1 MANEVRERFKE
12 RKYSYKNKLM
22 KTKKKQIIKLAIIT
36 PLLAVFSFFKE
47 DETNTTNKK
56 VLPKDLVSN
65 NNIDNDSSYLKNKNT
80 NNVNKDKI
88 TNTISNNELEKKIYL
103 KLEKELIRLKNEC
116 EIIESEEYIINKY
129 EKDQEVYNNALRINK
144 KIDKLLIKLKK
155 IEKDYKLC
163 KDKDLIQEPLFIEDT
178 LLIDDI
184 IEYRESLSKIKT
196 SPINNKLKLLGE
208 YQYLYLNLDKLIDK
222 TEQIKE
228 ISDKRVEELSL
239 RDQNYKEAK
248 NKIVNISEIENCTSK
263 IINKNKMY
271 LEELSKK
278 VDKITEE
285 KYIEK
290 KLEGM
295 NGFFT
300 SSLRYIFLL
309 TLTPLSGIFPG
320 IAARTIA
327 TRKLLHGMLEN
338 MHYKTQE
345 KSLFLADNYLDEINN
360 RIYDIKDLE
369 DNIDSAIEEVKKLK
383 KEFQDEFLA
392 YNLPEYDKT
401 YKKLELIE
409 ANILNNKEKT
419 RIIKEKLIKNKT
431 LNKNTLLK
439 VRKLNT
445 RN

>member
-65 NNIDNDSSYLKNKNT
+65 NNIDNDSSYLKNENT

-155 IEKDYKLC
+155 IEKDYKLF
-163 KDKDLIQEPLFIEDT
+163 KDKDLIKEPLFLEDT

-228 ISDKRVEELSL
+228 ISNKRVEELSL

-369 DNIDSAIEEVKKLK
+369 DNIDSAIEEVQKLK

>member
-129 EKDQEVYNNALRINK
+129 EKDQEVYNNALHINK

-155 IEKDYKLC
+155 IEKDYKLF
-163 KDKDLIQEPLFIEDT
+163 KDKDLIKEPLFLEDT

-228 ISDKRVEELSL
+228 ISNKRVEELSL

>member
-155 IEKDYKLC
+155 IEKDYKLF
-163 KDKDLIQEPLFIEDT
+163 KDKDLIKEPLFLEDT

-228 ISDKRVEELSL
+228 ISNKRVEELSL

-369 DNIDSAIEEVKKLK
+369 DNIDSAIEEVQKLK

-409 ANILNNKEKT
+409 ANILKNKEKT

>member
-36 PLLAVFSFFKE
+36 PLLAIFSFFKE

-65 NNIDNDSSYLKNKNT
+65 NNIDNDSSYLQNKNT

-88 TNTISNNELEKKIYL
+88 TNTVSNTELEKKIYL

-155 IEKDYKLC
+155 IEKDYKLF
-163 KDKDLIQEPLFIEDT
+163 KGKDLIKEPLFLEDT

-228 ISDKRVEELSL
+228 ISNKRVEELSL

-369 DNIDSAIEEVKKLK
+369 DNIDSAIEEVQKLK

-439 VRKLNT
+439 VHKLNT

>member
-36 PLLAVFSFFKE
+36 PLLAIFSFFKE

-88 TNTISNNELEKKIYL
+88 TNTISNNELENKIYL

-155 IEKDYKLC
+155 IEKDYKLF
-163 KDKDLIQEPLFIEDT
+163 KDKDLIKEPLFLEDT

-208 YQYLYLNLDKLIDK
+208 YQYLYLNLNKLIDK

-369 DNIDSAIEEVKKLK
+369 DNIDSAIEEVQKLK

>member
-80 NNVNKDKI
+80 NNFNKDKI

-155 IEKDYKLC
+155 IEKDYKLF
-163 KDKDLIQEPLFIEDT
+163 KDKDLIKEPLFLEDT

-184 IEYRESLSKIKT
+184 IGYRESLSKIKT

-228 ISDKRVEELSL
+228 ISNKRVEELSL

-248 NKIVNISEIENCTSK
+248 NKIVNISEIENCTCK

-369 DNIDSAIEEVKKLK
+369 DNIDSAIEEVQKLK

-439 VRKLNT
+439 VHKLNT

>member
-22 KTKKKQIIKLAIIT
+22 ETKKKQIIKLAIIT

-56 VLPKDLVSN
+56 VLPKDLVSS

-155 IEKDYKLC
+155 IEKDYKLF
-163 KDKDLIQEPLFIEDT
+163 KDKDLIKEPLFLEDT

-228 ISDKRVEELSL
+228 ISNKRVEELSL

-271 LEELSKK
+271 LEELFKK

-300 SSLRYIFLL
+300 SSLIYIFLL

-369 DNIDSAIEEVKKLK
+369 DNIDSAIEEVQKLK

-439 VRKLNT
+439 VHKLNT

>member
-56 VLPKDLVSN
+56 VLPKDLVSS

-155 IEKDYKLC
+155 IEKDYKLF
-163 KDKDLIQEPLFIEDT
+163 KDKDLIKEPLFLEDT

-208 YQYLYLNLDKLIDK
+208 YQYLYLNLNKLIDK

-309 TLTPLSGIFPG
+309 TLAPLSGIFPG

-369 DNIDSAIEEVKKLK
+369 DNIDSAIEEVQKLK

>member
-103 KLEKELIRLKNEC
+103 KLEKKLIRLKNEC

-155 IEKDYKLC
+155 IEKDYKLF
-163 KDKDLIQEPLFIEDT
+163 KDKDLIKEPLFLEDT

-228 ISDKRVEELSL
+228 ISNKRVEELSL

-409 ANILNNKEKT
+409 TNILNNKEKT

>member
-129 EKDQEVYNNALRINK
+129 EKDQEVYSNALRINK

-155 IEKDYKLC
+155 IEKDYKLF
-163 KDKDLIQEPLFIEDT
+163 KDKDLIKEPLFLEDT

-228 ISDKRVEELSL
+228 ISNKRVEELSL

-369 DNIDSAIEEVKKLK
+369 DNIDSAIEEVQKLK

>member
-36 PLLAVFSFFKE
+36 PLLAIFSFFKE

-155 IEKDYKLC
+155 IEKDYKLF
-163 KDKDLIQEPLFIEDT
+163 KDKDLIKEPLFLEDT

-228 ISDKRVEELSL
+228 ISNKRVEELSL

-309 TLTPLSGIFPG
+309 TLTPLSGIFTG

>member
-36 PLLAVFSFFKE
+36 PLLAVFSIFKE

-56 VLPKDLVSN
+56 VLPKDLISS
-65 NNIDNDSSYLKNKNT
+65 NNIDNDSSYLQNKNT

-88 TNTISNNELEKKIYL
+88 TNTISNTELEKKIYL

-155 IEKDYKLC
+155 IEKDYKLF
-163 KDKDLIQEPLFIEDT
+163 KDKDLIKEPLFLEDT

-184 IEYRESLSKIKT
+184 IGYRESLSKIKT

-309 TLTPLSGIFPG
+309 TLTPLKGIFPG

-338 MHYKTQE
+338 MHYKTKE

-360 RIYDIKDLE
+360 KIYNIKDLE
-369 DNIDSAIEEVKKLK
+369 DNIEAAIEEVQKLK

-439 VRKLNT
+439 VRNLNT

>member
-36 PLLAVFSFFKE
+36 PLLAIFSFFKE

-56 VLPKDLVSN
+56 VLPKDLVSS

-155 IEKDYKLC
+155 IEKDYKLF
-163 KDKDLIQEPLFIEDT
+163 KDKDLIKEPLFLEDT

-228 ISDKRVEELSL
+228 ISNKRVEELSL

>member
-155 IEKDYKLC
+155 IEKDYKLF
-163 KDKDLIQEPLFIEDT
+163 KDKDLIKEPLFFEDT

-228 ISDKRVEELSL
+228 ISNKRVEELSL

-419 RIIKEKLIKNKT
+419 RIIKEKFIKNKT

>member
-155 IEKDYKLC
+155 IEKDYKLF
-163 KDKDLIQEPLFIEDT
+163 KDKDLIKEPLFLEDT

-248 NKIVNISEIENCTSK
+248 NKIVNIGEIENCTSK
-263 IINKNKMY
+263 IINKNKIY

-338 MHYKTQE
+338 MHYKTKE

-369 DNIDSAIEEVKKLK
+369 DNIDSAIEEVQKLK

>member
-155 IEKDYKLC
+155 IEKDYKLF
-163 KDKDLIQEPLFIEDT
+163 KDKDLIKEPLFLEDT

-409 ANILNNKEKT
+409 TNILNNKEKT

>member
-155 IEKDYKLC
+155 IEKDYKLF
-163 KDKDLIQEPLFIEDT
+163 KDKDLIKEPLFLEDT

-228 ISDKRVEELSL
+228 ISNKRVEELSL

>member
-36 PLLAVFSFFKE
+36 PLLAIFSFFKE

-155 IEKDYKLC
+155 IEKDYKLF
-163 KDKDLIQEPLFIEDT
+163 KDKDLIKEPLFLEDT

-228 ISDKRVEELSL
+228 ISNKRVEELSL

>member
-155 IEKDYKLC
+155 IEKDYKLF
-163 KDKDLIQEPLFIEDT
+163 KDKDLIKEPLFLEDT

-184 IEYRESLSKIKT
+184 IEYRERLSKIKT

-228 ISDKRVEELSL
+228 ISNKRVEELSL

-369 DNIDSAIEEVKKLK
+369 DNIDSAIEEVQKLK

>member
-36 PLLAVFSFFKE
+36 PLLAIFSIFKE

-144 KIDKLLIKLKK
+144 KIDRLLIKLKK
-155 IEKDYKLC
+155 IEKDYKLF
-163 KDKDLIQEPLFIEDT
+163 KDKDLIKEPLFLEDT

-228 ISDKRVEELSL
+228 ISNKRVEELSL

>member
-88 TNTISNNELEKKIYL
+88 TDTISNNELEKKIYL

-155 IEKDYKLC
+155 IEKDYKLF
-163 KDKDLIQEPLFIEDT
+163 KDKDLIKEPLFLEDT

-184 IEYRESLSKIKT
+184 IEYRESFSKIKT

-228 ISDKRVEELSL
+228 ISNKRVEELSL

-369 DNIDSAIEEVKKLK
+369 DNIDSAIEEVQKLK

>member
-22 KTKKKQIIKLAIIT
+22 ETKKKQIIKLAIIT

-56 VLPKDLVSN
+56 VLPKDLVSS

-155 IEKDYKLC
+155 IEKDYKLF
-163 KDKDLIQEPLFIEDT
+163 KDKDLIKEPLFLEDT

-228 ISDKRVEELSL
+228 ISNKRVEELSL

-369 DNIDSAIEEVKKLK
+369 DNIDSAIEEVQKLK

-409 ANILNNKEKT
+409 VNILNNKEKT

>member
-144 KIDKLLIKLKK
+144 KIDKLLKKLKK
-155 IEKDYKLC
+155 IEKDYKLF
-163 KDKDLIQEPLFIEDT
+163 KDKDLIKEPLFLEDT

-228 ISDKRVEELSL
+228 ISNKRVEELSL

>member
-36 PLLAVFSFFKE
+36 PLLAIFSFFKE

-155 IEKDYKLC
+155 IEKDYKLF
-163 KDKDLIQEPLFIEDT
+163 KDKDLIKEPLFLEDT

-184 IEYRESLSKIKT
+184 IGYRESLSKIKT

-208 YQYLYLNLDKLIDK
+208 YQYLYLNLNKLIDK

-369 DNIDSAIEEVKKLK
+369 DNIDSAIEEVQKLK

-439 VRKLNT
+439 VHKLNT

>member
-22 KTKKKQIIKLAIIT
+22 ETKKKQIIKLAIIT

-155 IEKDYKLC
+155 IEKDYKLF
-163 KDKDLIQEPLFIEDT
+163 KDKDLIKEPLFLEDT

-228 ISDKRVEELSL
+228 ISNKRVEELSL

-369 DNIDSAIEEVKKLK
+369 DNIDSAIEEVQKLK

>member
-36 PLLAVFSFFKE
+36 PLLAIFSFFKE

-88 TNTISNNELEKKIYL
+88 TNTVSNNELEKKIYL

-155 IEKDYKLC
+155 IEKDYKLF
-163 KDKDLIQEPLFIEDT
+163 KDKDLIKEPLFLEDT

-369 DNIDSAIEEVKKLK
+369 DNIDSAIEEVQKLK

>member
-56 VLPKDLVSN
+56 VLPKDLVSS

-155 IEKDYKLC
+155 IEKDYKLF
-163 KDKDLIQEPLFIEDT
+163 KDKDLIKEPLFLEDT

-228 ISDKRVEELSL
+228 ISNKRVEELSL

-369 DNIDSAIEEVKKLK
+369 DNIDSAIEEVQKLK

>member
-56 VLPKDLVSN
+56 VLPKDLVSS

-155 IEKDYKLC
+155 IEKDYKLF
-163 KDKDLIQEPLFIEDT
+163 KDKDLIKEPLFLEDT

-184 IEYRESLSKIKT
+184 IEYRESLPKIKT

-228 ISDKRVEELSL
+228 ISNKRVEELSL

-369 DNIDSAIEEVKKLK
+369 DNIDSAIEEVQKLK

-439 VRKLNT
+439 VHKLNT

>member
-36 PLLAVFSFFKE
+36 PLLAIFSFFKE

-155 IEKDYKLC
+155 IEKDYKLF
-163 KDKDLIQEPLFIEDT
+163 KDKDLIKEPLFLEDT

-228 ISDKRVEELSL
+228 ISNKRVEELSL

-327 TRKLLHGMLEN
+327 TRKLLHGILEN
-338 MHYKTQE
+338 MYYKTQE

-369 DNIDSAIEEVKKLK
+369 DNIDSAIEEVQKLK

-439 VRKLNT
+439 VHKLNT